1 MFIILHLNVLEDF
14 FFNDFMLS
22 ECIIYNL
29 IGRVRSMQ
37 YDKKNSLLIF
47 QNLFAAFVL
56 FLQLSFVE
64 NCCSHN

>member
-1 MFIILHLNVLEDF
+1 
-14 FFNDFMLS
+14 MLS

-64 NCCSHN
+64 NCCSHNW